1 MKVLWLASWYPD
13 EFEPTNG
20 DFVRR
25 HAKAVSQLMEVDVI
39 HVVQAGKDY
48 NTLSKVELDNEG
60 DLKEFIHYFSF
71 KKTGITWL
79 DKIRYNKTYLGYYT
93 KILHEYIKEKGK
105 PDLIHVH
112 VPMKAGMVALKFLNH
127 SNIPYIVSEHSSL
140 YMGTAKDNF
149 YNRSFYFRHQ
159 TKRIFQ
165 HAALVTN
172 VSSAIGKVLEKMF
185 SLQNVRIVPNVVDT
199 NCFHFKP
206 KEPNKIFRWLHVST
220 MYPLKNVDKI
230 IRAFNEL
237 PPIKKEWELIICGP
251 VNKQYE
257 QLVEQLNLPSK
268 IKFTGEI
275 SYEEVAAEMQK
286 ADAFILFSKHE
297 NFPCVVIEAL
307 CCGLPVVASNVG
319 GIPEAVDETNGVLVE
334 PENVS
339 ALQNAVT
346 TVMQNPN
353 KYSNENIS
361 KDAVSKYNYQVV
373 AKKFITAYNEVLTL
387 R

>member
-25 HAKAVSQLMEVDVI
+25 HAKAVSQFMDVDVI
-39 HVVQAGKDY
+39 HVVQAGKDFT
-48 NTLSKVELDNEG
+48 TLSEVEVDNDG
-60 DLKEFIHYFSF
+60 SLREFIHYFAF
-71 KKTGITWL
+71 KKTGMAWL
-79 DKIRYNKTYLGYYT
+79 DKIRYNKTYLSYYT

-112 VPMKAGMVALKFLNH
+112 VPMKAGMVALRFLKL

-140 YMGTAKDNF
+140 YLETAKDNF
-149 YNRSFYFRHQ
+149 YNRSFYFRRQ
-159 TKRIFQ
+159 TKRIFK

-172 VSSAIGKVLEKMF
+172 VSSAIGKVLEDMF
-185 SLQNVRIVPNVVDT
+185 GLKNVRIIPNVVDT
-199 NCFHFKP
+199 NYFYFKP
-206 KEPNKIFRWLHVST
+206 RQPNKVFRWLHVST

-251 VNKQYE
+251 VNKEYE
-257 QLVEQLNLPSK
+257 QLVKQLQLQSK

-275 SYEEVAAEMQK
+275 SYEQVAAEMQK
-286 ADAFILFSKHE
+286 ADAFILFSRHE

-307 CCGLPVVASNVG
+307 CCGLRVVASNVG
-319 GIPEAVDETNGVLVE
+319 GIPEAVNETNGILVE

-339 ALQNAVT
+339 ALQNAIT
-346 TVMQNPN
+346 TIMQYPT
-353 KYSNENIS
+353 KYSNKNIS
-361 KDAVSKYNYQVV
+361 EAAISKYNYQVI
-373 AKKFITAYNEVLTL
+373 AKQFIAAYDDVL
-387 R
+387 RMG